1 MNLGQVLFRWLVKD
15 QLQQVTCREDG
26 CGKIFS
32 SKGNLTVHKKSV
44 HMKML
49 PHKCTDCEKAFF
61 RLALLEQHRCM
72 HLVTYLIFYFHC
84 SVANSSDGLIFGKR
98 WAKDGRFF

>member
-1 MNLGQVLFRWLVKD
+1 MGSLELLYQLLMNLGQVLFRWMVKD

-84 SVANSSDGLIFGKR
+84 NE
-98 WAKDGRFF
+98 